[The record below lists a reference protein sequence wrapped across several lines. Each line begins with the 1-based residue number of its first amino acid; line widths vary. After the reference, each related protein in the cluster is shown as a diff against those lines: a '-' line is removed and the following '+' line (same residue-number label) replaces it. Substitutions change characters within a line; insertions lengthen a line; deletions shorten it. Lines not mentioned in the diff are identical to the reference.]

1 MNNVKITDIKVTLCD
16 TRVKGNFADSTRQV
30 ETIGFAVVEVET
42 NVGITGIGVTYHEVG
57 GEAIREFIRHAI
69 KPKFIGRNPFETEA
83 LYEETFHYMRG
94 VGRKGLAFCAYSAV
108 DLALWDIKGKVLNM
122 PLFRLLGGND
132 PVVPIYAS
140 GGWTSY
146 SIEEL
151 VDEAKMMVA
160 RGYKKIKLKVGV
172 DGGRN
177 PMEDVRRV
185 AAVREAIGPD
195 IGFMLDANNV
205 WRAGTAIQFANNIRD
220 YNIEFFEEPVFAD
233 DIPGLAEFKRGTD
246 IPLATGEHEYT
257 RYGIRDLLL
266 NNAADVIQCDTTRIG
281 GYTETLRAISM
292 SQAWNKAYAPHG
304 MEHIHMHLVAAATNG
319 TMLERLFMFEDLVN
333 NVYLDAPQPVNG
345 YLTIPDKPGLGLELN
360 QDYLAECRRRNGV
373 LKYGTYL
380 SDQLGAV

>member
-1 MNNVKITDIKVTLCD
+1 MKITNVKLRFAKHYLFVQIYTD
-16 TRVKGNFADSTRQV
+16 A
-30 ETIGFAVVEVET
+30 
-42 NVGITGIGVTYHEVG
+42 GITGL
-57 GEAIREFIRHAI
+57 GEAGNWGYLQATAAAI
-69 KPKFIGRNPFETEA
+69 EKFADYLIGKDPFRIEDFNQNF
-83 LYEETFHYMRG
+83 LRSVYFRG
-94 VGRKGLAFCAYSAV
+94 SVIMSAISAI
-108 DLALWDIKGKVLNM
+108 DIALWDIKGKVLNM

-373 LKYGTYL
+373 
-380 SDQLGAV
+380 

>member
-1 MNNVKITDIKVTLCD
+1 MNDVKITDVKVTLCD

-57 GEAIREFIRHAI
+57 GEAIREFIRYAI
-69 KPKFIGRNPFETEA
+69 RPKFIGRSPFETEV
-83 LYEETFHYMRG
+83 LYEENFHYMRG

-108 DLALWDIKGKVLNM
+108 DIALWDIKGKVLNM
-122 PLFRLLGGND
+122 PLYRLLGGNN

-146 SIEEL
+146 STEEL
-151 VDEAKMMVA
+151 VAEAKMMVA
-160 RGYKKIKLKVGV
+160 RGYTKIKLKVGV

-195 IGFMLDANNV
+195 IGFALDANNV
-205 WRAGTAIQFANNIRD
+205 WRAATAIQFANNIRQ

-233 DIPGLAEFKRGTD
+233 DMPGLAEFKRGTD

-266 NNAADVIQCDTTRIG
+266 NNAADVIQCDATRIG
-281 GYTETLRAISM
+281 GYTETLRAMAM
-292 SQAWNKAYAPHG
+292 SQAWNKAFAPHG
-304 MEHIHMHLVAAATNG
+304 MEHIHMHLVAAAPNG
-319 TMLERLFMFEDLVN
+319 IMLERLFMFEDLVN
-333 NVYLDAPQPVNG
+333 NVYVDAPQPVNG
-345 YLTIPDKPGLGLELN
+345 FLTIPEKPGLGLELN
-360 QDYLAECRRRNGV
+360 QDYLSECRERNGV
-373 LKYGTYL
+373 
-380 SDQLGAV
+380 

>member
-83 LYEETFHYMRG
+83 LYKETFHYMRG

-108 DLALWDIKGKVLNM
+108 DIALWDIKGKVLNM

-373 LKYGTYL
+373 VQNLCKC
-380 SDQLGAV
+380 

>member
-83 LYEETFHYMRG
+83 LYKETFHYMRG

-108 DLALWDIKGKVLNM
+108 DIALWDIKGKVLNM

-185 AAVREAIGPD
+185 APCARQSVPTSASCWTPTTSG
-195 IGFMLDANNV
+195 
-205 WRAGTAIQFANNIRD
+205 
-220 YNIEFFEEPVFAD
+220 EPVPPSNLPTTSAIITSNSSRSPSLPMTSLD
-233 DIPGLAEFKRGTD
+233 WRSSS
-246 IPLATGEHEYT
+246 
-257 RYGIRDLLL
+257 
-266 NNAADVIQCDTTRIG
+266 AA
-281 GYTETLRAISM
+281 L
-292 SQAWNKAYAPHG
+292 
-304 MEHIHMHLVAAATNG
+304 
-319 TMLERLFMFEDLVN
+319 
-333 NVYLDAPQPVNG
+333 
-345 YLTIPDKPGLGLELN
+345 
-360 QDYLAECRRRNGV
+360 
-373 LKYGTYL
+373 TYL
-380 SDQLGAV
+380 WLPVSTNIPATAFAICC